1 MALTALIQ
9 NYTSFN
15 TWANQQFAE
24 WLKKHPVELL
34 TTEVKSSFSTIDFTL
49 QHMLRTQRFWLLFIE
64 ERSIQRFN
72 WAVRENAATVIL
84 DELTSQSVEMEMAF
98 KKFSADELEKKLVLQ
113 TPWAK
118 NSLSRFEY
126 IMHVINHGTFHRG
139 QIVTMA
145 RTLGIT
151 QGIPATDYN
160 IFRCA

>member
-1 MALTALIQ
+1 
-9 NYTSFN
+9 
-15 TWANQQFAE
+15 
-24 WLKKHPVELL
+24 
-34 TTEVKSSFSTIDFTL
+34 
-49 QHMLRTQRFWLLFIE
+49 MLRTQRFWLLFIE